1 MRLSGLF
8 FAAFLLIPSVIW
20 AQHTSSA
27 ASSGGGS
34 SSSASSGG
42 GSHGG
47 GGGGGSTSS
56 GGSSVGHSYGGGS
69 SGGSHSYGGGG
80 GRSGGGSAS
89 SGGGHSYGGAHS
101 GSAGSASHSPSFRGT
116 AVRSPNSIESARLSG
131 RDAGSNLRY
140 SPRGLN
146 IAPQL
151 RVAPPEKRTF
161 FSFIRHPFHRPP
173 QRPKPEI
180 GIVPRP
186 ICFRGLCPVC
196 PPGQVRAGGCSGG
209 AVIPVQRNY
218 SCSYQGLWNGSCT
231 WQVQFADDCSGLR
244 FALQRQLQ
252 RMQEAEAAM
261 QGNCQAGTTQECSE
275 TTAGWNS
282 ESNLY
287 RALQSRYRSCLAQS
301 AFGYGFN
308 GFMTFGLQSDLLV
321 EPFGLGLYP

>member
-8 FAAFLLIPSVIW
+8 LAVFLLIPSVIW
-20 AQHTSSA
+20 TQHTSSA

-47 GGGGGSTSS
+47 GGGGGSTNS
-56 GGSSVGHSYGGGS
+56 GGSSGGHSYGGGS
-69 SGGSHSYGGGG
+69 SGGGHSYGGGG
-80 GRSGGGSAS
+80 GHSSGVAPSYTGSHNSGGGSIS
-89 SGGGHSYGGAHS
+89 H
-101 GSAGSASHSPSFRGT
+101 GSNVRGT
-116 AVRSPNSIESARLSG
+116 ALRGTNSIETSRPTG

-186 ICFRGLCPVC
+186 ICFRGLCHVC
-196 PPGQVRAGGCSGG
+196 PPGQARAGGCSGG
-209 AVIPVQRNY
+209 AVIPVQTNY
-218 SCSYQGLWNGSCT
+218 SCSYQGIWNGSCA
-231 WQVQFADDCSGLR
+231 WQVQFADGCSGLR

-252 RMQEAEAAM
+252 RMQDAEAAM
-261 QGNCQAGTTQECSE
+261 QGNCQASATQECSE

-282 ESNLY
+282 ESSLY